1 MSAIFS
7 SMTCVPHSLGI
18 DNEIESLRIM
28 RFTTLNELAHLAS
41 PAWKAAASALTAI
54 FPVLGT
60 IHSALTP
67 IHSALTP
74 TVADLEWRDSE
85 FIL

>member
-1 MSAIFS
+1 
-7 SMTCVPHSLGI
+7 
-18 DNEIESLRIM
+18 
-28 RFTTLNELAHLAS
+28 
-41 PAWKAAASALTAI
+41 
-54 FPVLGT
+54 VLGT